1 MSHNLKENNEDV
13 SNLDEVLDDNKD
25 NDDKISKED
34 GSAATDLEPPE
45 DNEKNGS
52 GQELVQE
59 ESEPEH
65 NDVGGVDV
73 QGDEKERR
81 LEEGK
86 EEESATDSSST
97 STTTTTN
104 TSTTTV
110 AATAATTDDS
120 TKTPDDSS
128 TPSLVP
134 PSPVSDSKFYAIR
147 TTGGQER
154 VVANVL
160 QNKIKSKNIG
170 IYSILLLENFKGY
183 IIVEA
188 PDANVAFQALAG
200 VRHIR
205 GQIRGE
211 LPFKD
216 IEGYLIK
223 KPVVTELAI
232 DDTVEVIGGPFK
244 AMKAKITRVDYDKQ
258 EATVVL
264 LDSPYQIPVTVDA
277 NYLKKASH

>member
-1 MSHNLKENNEDV
+1 MGHNIKENEEDIR
-13 SNLDEVLDDNKD
+13 DIDDIFDDNKD
-25 NDDKISKED
+25 NIDKFSNAD
-34 GSAATDLEPPE
+34 RS
-45 DNEKNGS
+45 
-52 GQELVQE
+52 
-59 ESEPEH
+59 
-65 NDVGGVDV
+65 
-73 QGDEKERR
+73 
-81 LEEGK
+81 
-86 EEESATDSSST
+86 SATDSDLVIEEHQEPGQDT
-97 STTTTTN
+97 IEEEGETGEEIRGEEERGPEGEPDVNTRTVTTTAP
-104 TSTTTV
+104 TTTKP
-110 AATAATTDDS
+110 ATNESEGTSYTSASPPAS
-120 TKTPDDSS
+120 I
-128 TPSLVP
+128 VE
-134 PSPVSDSKFYAIR
+134 PSPPSDSKFYAIR

-216 IEGYLIK
+216 IEGYLVK
-223 KPVVTELAI
+223 KPVVTELSV

-244 AMKAKITRVDYDKQ
+244 AMKAKITRVDYEKQ

-277 NYLKKASH
+277 NYLKKVIH

>member
-1 MSHNLKENNEDV
+1 MGYNLKENEEDI
-13 SNLDEVLDDNKD
+13 SDTDDIFEDNKD
-25 NDDKISKED
+25 NIDKFPNADRS
-34 GSAATDLEPPE
+34 SAADSDLVVEEYEEPGRDTIE
-45 DNEKNGS
+45 
-52 GQELVQE
+52 
-59 ESEPEH
+59 
-65 NDVGGVDV
+65 
-73 QGDEKERR
+73 
-81 LEEGK
+81 EEGEIGEEIRGEAEGGQ
-86 EEESATDSSST
+86 EEESDMNTRTVTTTAPTTANPSTNESEGVTSTSVSISSSI
-97 STTTTTN
+97 
-104 TSTTTV
+104 V
-110 AATAATTDDS
+110 EH
-120 TKTPDDSS
+120 
-128 TPSLVP
+128 
-134 PSPVSDSKFYAIR
+134 SPTSDSKFYAIR

-216 IEGYLIK
+216 IEGYLVK
-223 KPVVTELAI
+223 KPVVTELSV

-244 AMKAKITRVDYDKQ
+244 AMKAKITRVDYEKQ

-277 NYLKKASH
+277 NYLKKVMH